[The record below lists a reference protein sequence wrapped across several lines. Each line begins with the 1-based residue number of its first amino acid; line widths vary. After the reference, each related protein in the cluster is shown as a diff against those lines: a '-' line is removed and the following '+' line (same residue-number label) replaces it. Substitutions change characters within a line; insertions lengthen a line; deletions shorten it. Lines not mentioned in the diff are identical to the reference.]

1 MGGAAASQADAVVE
15 ATPEPDRAELTLDG
29 VTRLGAAI
37 RNSASAYNKG
47 QVSDEAAK
55 KLINEA
61 IAIED
66 AEVKLKRSYVPKAG
80 EKCSPASRWRAT
92 SRSRTRSARLSGTTS
107 PRRFRSRSRFD
118 LDQATLSWI
127 Y

>member
-15 ATPEPDRAELTLDG
+15 ATQEPDRAEVTLDG

-80 EKCSPASRWRAT
+80 ESAPRHQGGALHPDREQDPRGCQARPRRGD
-92 SRSRTRSARLSGTTS
+92 SARAVDLIWIK
-107 PRRFRSRSRFD
+107 RR
-118 LDQATLSWI
+118 
-127 Y
+127 